1 MIISRAP
8 VRLSLGG
15 GGTDLPSYYR
25 QHGGFLVAAA
35 IDKYIYIMAEKR
47 FQPSIRLSYS
57 KTEIVDRVD
66 QIQHPLFR
74 EALRYVGLERQI
86 ELISLAEVPANCGLG
101 TSSSFTVALLNAL
114 FEYQHRRLPQRE
126 LAEAACHLEMDVLQE
141 PIGKQDQYVAAF
153 GGVNAY
159 WFEPDGAVRVEPL
172 AIKPENLLELQ
183 NNLLLFYLKRERDA
197 RTVLAEQDRN
207 SRSGDAAT
215 LERLHRIKEIGLA
228 TKQLLEQEGR
238 LDAFGELMHEHWLAK
253 RGLSDKVSD
262 ALIDEAYDTARR
274 NGALGGKVVG
284 AGGGGF
290 LLLYCPH
297 NRAKL
302 VGAMK
307 PLGLEPTW
315 FTFAAEGARVGFY
328 S

>member
-35 IDKYIYIMAEKR
+35 IDKYIYIMADKR

-66 QIQHPLFR
+66 EIQHPLFR
-74 EALRYVGLERQI
+74 EGLRYAGVERQI

-101 TSSSFTVALLNAL
+101 TSSTFAVALLNAL
-114 FEYQHRRLPQRE
+114 FEFRRQRVPRQE
-126 LAEAACHLEMDVLQE
+126 LAEAACRLEMEILKE

-153 GGVNAY
+153 GGLNAY
-159 WFEPDGAVRVEPL
+159 WFDPDGTVRVEPV
-172 AIKPENLLELQ
+172 AIRPENLRELQ
-183 NNLLLFYLKRERDA
+183 NNLLLFYLNRERDA
-197 RTVLAEQDRN
+197 RTVLADQDRK
-207 SRSGDAAT
+207 SRTGDAPT

-228 TKQLLEQEGR
+228 TKKLLEDGSR
-238 LDAFGELMHEHWLAK
+238 LDAFGELMHEHWLTK
-253 RGLSDKVSD
+253 RGLSDKISD
-262 ALIDEAYDTARR
+262 SFIDEAYDTARR
-274 NGALGGKVVG
+274 HGALGGKVVG

-290 LLLYCPH
+290 LLLYCPKEKS
-297 NRAKL
+297 KL
-302 VGAMK
+302 VGALQ
-307 PLGLEPTW
+307 PLGLEPMW
-315 FTFAAEGARVGFY
+315 FGFAAEGARVGFY